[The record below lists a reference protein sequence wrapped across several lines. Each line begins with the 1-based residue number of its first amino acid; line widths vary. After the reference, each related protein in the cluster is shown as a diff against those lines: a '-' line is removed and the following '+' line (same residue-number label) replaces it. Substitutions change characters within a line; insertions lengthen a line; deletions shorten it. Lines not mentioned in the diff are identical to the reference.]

1 MSNSL
6 SEILQGIE
14 FRRLGNL
21 PTSVAA
27 LSVNSNEL
35 AKGALFFAIRGAKD
49 DGHKYVK
56 NAIQNG
62 AAAVVVEEV
71 VADESIPQIIVADTK
86 TALSKAAANFYENP
100 TNNMTIV
107 GVTGTNGK
115 TTTVYL
121 LNEIFKEAGLK
132 HGTVGTLGYSI
143 GDERF
148 SSNLTTPDSIQL
160 QQIFKKMLN
169 RGVEIAAM
177 EVSSHALALHR
188 VDDVHFKAAVFTN
201 ISQDHLD
208 FHHSLD
214 EYATTKSKLFA
225 MIEKDGFV
233 INNLDDNYS
242 DLFKNAARCRL
253 FTYSLLKTADFT
265 WAPGVTWSNGIS
277 GEILTP
283 NGKIEIKSRL
293 SGQFNLKNILAAT
306 AVAVNLNIDDKIIA
320 SALSGV
326 ESVPGRLQEI
336 SHPGQLR
343 VFIDYAHT
351 PDAITNV
358 LQTLRE
364 MLPTSGRLI
373 VVFGCGGNRDRDKR
387 PKMARAVESLA
398 DQAIVT
404 TDNPRFEEPH
414 DIIEDIV
421 KGFTSGYNFKVIIDR
436 KEAILDALK
445 NAEQNDII
453 AILGK
458 GHETYQEIRGVRY
471 PFYDGEIEQ
480 QFYGGSND

>member
-1 MSNSL
+1 LSNL
-6 SEILQGIE
+6 ISEILKSIE
-14 FRRLGNL
+14 YRRLGNL
-21 PTSVAA
+21 PFSVSV

-35 AKGALFFAIRGAKD
+35 IEGALFFAIRGAKD

-62 AAAVVVEEV
+62 AAAVVVEEP

-86 TALSKAAANFYENP
+86 MALSKAAANFYDNP
-100 TNNMTIV
+100 TKNMTIV

-121 LNEIFKEAGLK
+121 LNEIFKEAGIK
-132 HGTVGTLGYSI
+132 RGTVGTLGYSI
-143 GDERF
+143 EDERF

-160 QQIFKKMLN
+160 QQIFKKMLD
-169 RGVEIAAM
+169 RGVEVAAM

-201 ISQDHLD
+201 ISQDHHD

-214 EYATTKSKLFA
+214 EYAATKSQLFG

-233 INNLDDNYS
+233 VNNLDDNYS
-242 DLFKNAARCRL
+242 DLFQKSAKSRL
-253 FTYSLLKTADFT
+253 VTYSLTKAADFT
-265 WAPGVTWSNGIS
+265 WAPGVTWVDGIS

-283 NGKIEIKSRL
+283 HGKIEIKSRL

-306 AVAVNLNIDDKIIA
+306 AVAVNLNIDEKTIT
-320 SALSGV
+320 SALARV
-326 ESVPGRLQEI
+326 TSVPGRLQEI
-336 SHPGQLR
+336 AQPGNFR

-358 LQTLRE
+358 LQTLRR
-364 MLPTSGRLI
+364 MLPANGRLI

-387 PKMARAVESLA
+387 PKMAQAVESLA
-398 DQAIVT
+398 DLAIVT
-404 TDNPRFEEPH
+404 TDNPRFEEPQ
-414 DIIEDIV
+414 DIIADII
-421 KGFTSGYNFKVIIDR
+421 KGFSSGYNFKVIVDR
-436 KEAILDALK
+436 QSAIFDTLK
-445 NAEQNDII
+445 NAQQNDII

-458 GHETYQEIRGVRY
+458 GHEPYQEIRGVRY
-471 PFYDGEIEQ
+471 PFYDGEIVQ
-480 QFYGGSND
+480 KFYGGSND